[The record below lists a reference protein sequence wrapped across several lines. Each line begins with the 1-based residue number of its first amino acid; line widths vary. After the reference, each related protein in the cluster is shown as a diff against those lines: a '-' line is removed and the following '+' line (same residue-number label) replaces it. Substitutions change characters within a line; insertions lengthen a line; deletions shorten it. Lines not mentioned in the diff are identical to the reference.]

1 MALGDRVDRGDRGDR
16 VDRGDRG
23 LWEQFPGPQG
33 LPAGIHQVPGLP
45 LPAPEQPRAVGGF
58 WGQIVKTNKE
68 AESARGEHRGKGQR
82 RSSQQGR
89 RRAGQQ
95 GRRPGQGGNDQ
106 GGHGQGGHGQGGHG
120 QVLGRSS
127 GKELLTDAD
136 SSSSSLE
143 RMQSLLRAA
152 SSPALSS
159 LHGQGVDRMGELADD
174 YYEYLDDYSEDLGN
188 VDMMEEVQ
196 NRPMDALEAHRYPE
210 LAPRLITLVVK
221 HGLVAT
227 SGPKVAR
234 GRGSFL

>member
-1 MALGDRVDRGDRGDR
+1 MVTGGQVGMWTYGLLLLPGVALGDRVDRGDG
-16 VDRGDRG
+16 GDRG

-95 GRRPGQGGNDQ
+95 GRRPGQGGHGQGRQGGHDQ
-106 GGHGQGGHGQGGHG
+106 GGHDQGSHG
-120 QVLGRSS
+120 QVQGRDS
-127 GKELLTDAD
+127 GKGLLADAD

-174 YYEYLDDYSEDLGN
+174 YYEYLDDYGEDLGN

-210 LAPRLITLVVK
+210 LAPRLTRKSKI
-221 HGLVAT
+221 
-227 SGPKVAR
+227 
-234 GRGSFL
+234 